1 MLIKAHMK
9 AISQI
14 CLKVPGFLTKYFSP
28 VENHL
33 AKAVNLNT
41 TMDKSIQR
49 PMKTLPSSFTSTRP
63 EYPDPWQM
71 SERNWND
78 NMDSFE
84 DMMLKEN
91 LLRGI
96 FVFGF
101 EKPSVIQ
108 RRAIIPCIKGFDV
121 IAQSQSGTGKTATY
135 VIAALQRIN
144 MVKKDTQAIFLAP
157 TRELAHQIQKVVLSL
172 GDYMG
177 VRCQACVGGTNIL
190 EDMENLKS
198 VAPHILVGTPGRIFD
213 ILARR
218 AVSTKAVRILVLDEA
233 DQMLGHSFKDQIH
246 EIFCKLPT
254 NIQAIL
260 LSATMPADVLEV
272 TKRFMPNPVKI
283 LIKKEELTV
292 EGIQQFYINT
302 ETEEKKLESLCI
314 LYNTLIITQAVI
326 FVNTR
331 RKAEWLNQELTSKE
345 FTVSVLH
352 SEMGQNERD
361 TTMKDFRS
369 GSSRV
374 FITTDLLA
382 RGIDVQHVSLVIN
395 FELPINVENYI
406 HRIGRSGRYGK
417 KGVAINMVTEET
429 RPMLTKI
436 QNFYGSNIKELPMNK
451 ADLV

>member
-1 MLIKAHMK
+1 MK
-9 AISQI
+9 ADTFRSRRAER
-14 CLKVPGFLTKYFSP
+14 PEP
-28 VENHL
+28 R
-33 AKAVNLNT
+33 
-41 TMDKSIQR
+41 R
-49 PMKTLPSSFTSTRP
+49 PMI
-63 EYPDPWQM
+63 
-71 SERNWND
+71 ERSWSHTV
-78 NMDSFE
+78 DSFE
-84 DMMLKEN
+84 DMKLSET

-96 FVFGF
+96 FGYGF

-108 RRAIIPCIKGFDV
+108 QRAIIPCIKGFDV

-135 VIAALQRIN
+135 VISVLQRIN
-144 MVKKDTQAIFLAP
+144 VMKNETQAIILAP

-177 VRCQACVGGTNIL
+177 VRCHACVGGTNIH

-198 VAPHILVGTPGRIFD
+198 TNPQIVVGTPGRVFD
-213 ILARR
+213 MLGRR
-218 AVSTKAVRILVLDEA
+218 VVSSKAIRMLVLDEA
-233 DQMLGHSFKDQIH
+233 DQMLGHGFKDQIH

-260 LSATMPADVLEV
+260 LSATMPPDVLEV
-272 TKRFMPNPVKI
+272 TKRFMQNPVKI
-283 LIKKEELTV
+283 LVKKEELTV

-302 ETEEKKLESLCI
+302 KTEEKKLESLCG
-314 LYNTLIITQAVI
+314 LYETLTITQAVI

-331 RKAEWLNQELTSKE
+331 RKAEWLTQELTSKD

-352 SEMGQNERD
+352 SEMGQSERD
-361 TTMKDFRS
+361 TTMKEFRS

-395 FELPINVENYI
+395 FDLPTNLENYI
-406 HRIGRSGRYGK
+406 HRIGRSGRFGR

-429 RPMLTKI
+429 QHMLAKI
-436 QNFYGSNIKELPMNK
+436 QNFYDTKIEELPANV
-451 ADLV
+451 ANLL

>member
-1 MLIKAHMK
+1 MEKSSQRTLKADNFR
-9 AISQI
+9 
-14 CLKVPGFLTKYFSP
+14 G
-28 VENHL
+28 
-33 AKAVNLNT
+33 
-41 TMDKSIQR
+41 R
-49 PMKTLPSSFTSTRP
+49 RP
-63 EYPDPWQM
+63 ERPEPRHVI
-71 SERNWND
+71 ERSWNHTV
-78 NMDSFE
+78 DSFE
-84 DMMLKEN
+84 DMKLSEN

-96 FVFGF
+96 FGYGF

-108 RRAIIPCIKGFDV
+108 QRAIIPCIKGFDV

-135 VIAALQRIN
+135 VISVLQRTN
-144 MVKKDTQAIFLAP
+144 VTKKETQAIILAP

-177 VRCQACVGGTNIL
+177 VRCHACVGGTNIH

-198 VAPHILVGTPGRIFD
+198 TSPHIVVGTPGRVFD
-213 ILARR
+213 MLGRR
-218 AVSTKAVRILVLDEA
+218 VVSSKAVRMLVLDEA
-233 DQMLGHSFKDQIH
+233 DQMLGHGFKDQIH

-260 LSATMPADVLEV
+260 LSATMPPDVLEV
-272 TKRFMPNPVKI
+272 TKRFMQNPVKI
-283 LIKKEELTV
+283 LVKKEELTV

-302 ETEEKKLESLCI
+302 ETEEKKLESLCG
-314 LYNTLIITQAVI
+314 LYETLTITQAVI

-331 RKAEWLNQELTSKE
+331 RKAEWLTQELTAKD

-352 SEMGQNERD
+352 SEMGQSERD
-361 TTMKDFRS
+361 TTMKEFRS

-395 FELPINVENYI
+395 FDLPTNLENYI
-406 HRIGRSGRYGK
+406 HRIGRSGRFGR

-429 RPMLTKI
+429 QHLLTKI
-436 QNFYGSNIKELPMNK
+436 QNFYDTKIEELPANV
-451 ADLV
+451 ADLL